1 MGPPRPRQSILPA
14 EGLPRSSSLH
24 QIKGLIGRMQSSKD
38 ATADNTS
45 GIEETAGGRI
55 EGWWWLESKSG
66 RELHDE
72 RLAIALV
79 DGVLIAKVAH
89 VLQASNRQ

>member
-1 MGPPRPRQSILPA
+1 MFR
-14 EGLPRSSSLH
+14 
-24 QIKGLIGRMQSSKD
+24 LIGRIRRSKD
-38 ATADNTS
+38 ATADNMS
-45 GIEETAGGRI
+45 GIEETAGGRM
-55 EGWWWLESKSG
+55 EGWSWLESKSG

-79 DGVLIAKVAH
+79 DGVLIAKGAH